1 MEDDDEGLEAGRVS
15 SEFAAWQSTEEGKGK
30 WPLPSSTI
38 HHREARRC
46 RRNPPSLKWNVGHFF
61 FKKKKL
67 TIGGGGGSPP
77 PQHVQSFFPRE
88 GKRERE
94 FFLSFSPLWLLRDL
108 APNTRED
115 LFLPLHS
122 FRDDYTARFPPYDNT
137 DTRGFDFVSSSS
149 SSSQL

>member
-61 FKKKKL
+61 FFFFKKKKL
-67 TIGGGGGSPP
+67 TIGGGGSPP
-77 PQHVQSFFPRE
+77 PQHV
-88 GKRERE
+88 
-94 FFLSFSPLWLLRDL
+94 
-108 APNTRED
+108 
-115 LFLPLHS
+115 
-122 FRDDYTARFPPYDNT
+122 
-137 DTRGFDFVSSSS
+137 
-149 SSSQL
+149 